1 MFFFNNLDF
10 FVSSFVIGLI
20 IEISEFVVV
29 LAYMKSNP
37 NPTPQIIIWIFVL
50 LLHACMLFM
59 TFRLCWK
66 KEIHKA
72 AIIFFSLQSV
82 IFFTLSCTYAL
93 PAFLLLL
100 VYPTPVIAIAVY
112 FIAFIFIA
120 SVTTSLCILV
130 CKQII
135 KEERLDK
142 NRVYSYTV
150 VVITVLSLLSIVVA
164 SFVATFILVY
174 ALVLGQASVLTT
186 GPYAVLSLIPP
197 ATITIASWTLKSKV
211 LGGKVQDKDT
221 DSENQEEEPVRSQES
236 PSREGIEDPE
246 SHNIIPL
253 VSVNDGPW
261 NYDNYEMNNEQFN
274 QM

>member
-1 MFFFNNLDF
+1 MFFFNNLYF
-10 FVSSFVIGLI
+10 FVSSFAIGLI
-20 IEISEFVVV
+20 IEFSEFVVV

-37 NPTPQIIIWIFVL
+37 NPHPQIIIWVFVL
-50 LLHACMLFM
+50 LLHAYMLFM
-59 TFRLCWK
+59 IFRLCWK
-66 KEIHKA
+66 KGIYKA
-72 AIIFFSLQSV
+72 AIIFFSFQSV
-82 IFFTLSCTYAL
+82 IFFTLFCTYAL
-93 PAFLLLL
+93 PTFLLLL

-112 FIAFIFIA
+112 FITFIFIT
-120 SVTTSLCILV
+120 SITTSLCILAYIQSSKKEKDSILNQVLAV
-130 CKQII
+130 CLI
-135 KEERLDK
+135 
-142 NRVYSYTV
+142 
-150 VVITVLSLLSIVVA
+150 LLVAVSFLIVT
-164 SFVATFILVY
+164 FVLVY
-174 ALVLGQASVLTT
+174 ALVLGQASAITT

-197 ATITIASWTLKSKV
+197 ATITIGSWTLKSKV

-261 NYDNYEMNNEQFN
+261 NYNNYEMNNEQFD